1 MTASPASVSSAENWM
16 PSTRRLL
23 ITAFLMILL
32 SGAVSALNW
41 NGLRFGGVTV
51 LWASNGL
58 LLGILLIAPRRQ
70 WPVYLTL
77 GLVIDV
83 LASIA
88 VGNGI
93 PISAYLASCNIL
105 EVGLAASLLHR
116 PLITAPV
123 VLGRRALFYFLGY
136 GVILAPAV
144 ASLLASIYPS
154 HPLSLATLY
163 TFRRWFIADAL
174 GIAIVT
180 PVYLSFQMHSR
191 FAGRSRRE
199 IALLFALLIVAVTL
213 IFRQTHYPLL
223 FLILP
228 VLMALGVRL
237 RLAGSA
243 LGLLVVSIIGE
254 WFTETGRGPLGL
266 TPGSTLPA
274 RVLLLQFFLAT
285 CMVVLYVMEARIAER
300 DQLQADVE
308 ESESR
313 FRLLAEVSRDIIVLS
328 GLDGARKYVSPAV
341 TEALGWLP
349 SELVDHNY
357 LQIVHP
363 DDTPMVEELLNACRK
378 GSPSATLA
386 YRCLK
391 RDGGYLWMES
401 NLRLYRDPRN
411 GEPVGFV
418 NIVRD
423 ISSRKL
429 AEEELQKAFLLVE
442 ELAGSDALTGIA
454 NRRRL
459 DTILDNEWRRAAR
472 DRLPLSLLLMDVD
485 HFKLYNDIYGHVHGD
500 ACLRQI
506 AAIAQKVVHR
516 PGDLLARYGGE
527 EFAVV
532 MPSTDAHG
540 AQLIAEQIRLDVLA
554 LALSH
559 EGNPHGV
566 VTISIGC
573 ATTIPDCVSGHELL
587 VEAADQ
593 ALYRAKASGRNR
605 FEFDPELHQV
615 SKSASGSR
623 LVFRDSPQL

>member
-1 MTASPASVSSAENWM
+1 MLVTA
-16 PSTRRLL
+16 L
-23 ITAFLMILL
+23 LMILL
-32 SGAVSALNW
+32 SGAVSALNL

-58 LLGILLIAPRRQ
+58 LLGIVLLAPRLQ
-70 WPVYLTL
+70 WPVYLAL
-77 GLVIDV
+77 GLVIDF
-83 LASIA
+83 LASVAI
-88 VGNGI
+88 GNGT

-105 EVGLAASLLHR
+105 EVGLAASLLHK
-116 PLITAPV
+116 PLV
-123 VLGRRALFYFLGY
+123 VRSVGAGRRALFYFLAY
-136 GVILAPAV
+136 GVLLSPAV
-144 ASLLASIYPS
+144 ASLLASLCAP
-154 HPLSLATLY
+154 HPLSIATLY
-163 TFRRWFIADAL
+163 AFRRWFIADAL

-199 IALLFALLIVAVTL
+199 IALLFALLVAVVAL

-228 VLMALGVRL
+228 FLMALGVRL

-254 WFTETGRGPLGL
+254 WFTESGRGPLGL
-266 TPGSTLPA
+266 TPDSSLA
-274 RVLLLQFFLAT
+274 VRVLLLQLFLAT
-285 CMVVLYVMEARIAER
+285 CMIVLYVMEARIAER
-300 DQLQADVE
+300 TQLQADVE

-328 GLDGARKYVSPAV
+328 ALDGQRKYVSPAV

-363 DDTPMVEELLNACRK
+363 EDAPMVEELLNACRN
-378 GSPSATLA
+378 GSPATTLS

-391 RDGGYLWMES
+391 REGGYLWMES
-401 NLRLYRDPRN
+401 NLRLYRDPKS

-418 NIVRD
+418 NVVRD
-423 ISSRKL
+423 ITSRKL

-459 DTILDNEWRRAAR
+459 DTTLDNEWRRAAR
-472 DRLPLSLLLMDVD
+472 DRLPLSLVLMDVD
-485 HFKLYNDIYGHVHGD
+485 NFKLYNDIYGHLHGD

-506 AAIAQKVVHR
+506 AAIARKVVHR

-532 MPSTDAHG
+532 MPSTDALG
-540 AQLIAEQIRLDVLA
+540 AQMIAEQLRLDVLA

-559 EGNPHGV
+559 KGNSRGV

-573 ATTIPDCVSGHELL
+573 ATTVPDRTSGYELL
-587 VEAADQ
+587 VEAADR
-593 ALYRAKASGRNR
+593 ALYRAKAAGRNR
-605 FEFDPELHQV
+605 IESNTDSGQV
-615 SKSASGSR
+615 PRSASGSR
-623 LVFRDSPQL
+623 LVFE